1 MRNSNLKVYLDQ
13 NHDITDFF
21 SVGVNELDPKTVKTL
36 RPYKTRR

>member
-1 MRNSNLKVYLDQ
+1 MR

-21 SVGVNELDPKTVKTL
+21 SVGVNELDPKTVKTV